1 MVTISPGTRQASRL
15 PGRLNE
21 WLDSGIGQLCLLTV
35 IALVYLVAYW
45 NYDALPGTSAKYPL
59 GWWGWW
65 DQGQYWKCSAGLVH
79 GTVTPETY
87 WYPIGY
93 SVLGALFYS
102 LTPQHAFLIPD
113 LLLVL
118 GIAALFY
125 QIARRFITALEA
137 VLLMAGFSVCYHGL
151 LADTL
156 VVPWNTLPTHLFS
169 YAVILL
175 VGLGPPRKHLVII
188 AAFCVGLM
196 YLCRPGDAFCL
207 ALLVGIASLRLPL
220 WPERFWVGFASGAIV
235 GAFAA
240 FVMLLN
246 KWVFGS
252 WTTTY
257 ETAVA
262 SIGFAGYPILQK
274 AFWLVVDNRPVFNE
288 TGATLISHFPWL
300 PLSLPGIVYL
310 LRQRFADIV
319 GWLLSIGATY
329 AIYFEFNDFWPSN
342 LFRYLLIHYLV
353 WTLPLLLL
361 IAYIGLREVARSRLV
376 QLSLGLT
383 AILVFVLWLLTT
395 KLEVTDQHIGAVPTI
410 GQIPASPSQPVD
422 WVLFEG
428 VARAPKLQSGSRPL
442 LERLDYVEPIRPKGI
457 FLLLAKNARQ
467 AALTYDASG
476 AGGLEKV
483 HYGRLKWRFVSVRR
497 ALSPL
502 LQRYSARNARL
513 VSEAEVPGVD
523 VAGPAGVPDGQ
534 PDQVIELD
542 LSAVT
547 LRDVKVW
554 DLQTGDGRAHWVS
567 TPNPQGWW
575 LIKTLPGV
583 TTLPKNR
590 AGMRLCFPDFGQ
602 LDQSDSAT
610 LRGLDEGGRVILEL
624 SIRPAVG
631 KN

>member
-1 MVTISPGTRQASRL
+1 MVNISPGTRQASRL

-45 NYDALPGTSAKYPL
+45 NYDALPGASAQYPL

-65 DQGQYWKCSAGLVH
+65 DQGQYWKCAAGLAH
-79 GTVTPETY
+79 GSLTVETY

-118 GIAALFY
+118 GITALFY
-125 QIARRFITALEA
+125 QIARRFITALETI
-137 VLLMAGFSVCYHGL
+137 LLMAVFIVCYHGL

-156 VVPWNTLPTHLFS
+156 VVPWNTLPTHFLS

-175 VGLGPPRKHLVII
+175 VGLGSPRKHLVLI

-207 ALLVGIASLRLPL
+207 ALLVGVAVLRLPS
-220 WPERFWVGFASGAIV
+220 WPERFWVGFVSVAIV

-240 FVMLLN
+240 FVMFLN
-246 KWVFGS
+246 KWIFGS

-257 ETAVA
+257 EMAVA
-262 SIGFAGYPILQK
+262 SIGFGGYPILQK
-274 AFWLVVDNRPVFNE
+274 AFWLAADNHPVFNE
-288 TGATLISHFPWL
+288 AGATLFSHFPWL
-300 PLSLPGIVYL
+300 PLSLPGIVFL
-310 LRQRFADIV
+310 LRHRFSDII
-319 GWLLSIGATY
+319 GWSLSIGATC

-342 LFRYLLIHYLV
+342 LFRYLLVHYLV

-361 IAYIGLREVARSRLV
+361 IAYIGLREVGRSRLI
-376 QLSLGLT
+376 QSSLGLT
-383 AILVFVLWLLTT
+383 AILVLALWLLTT
-395 KLEVTDQHIGAVPTI
+395 KLEVTGQHVSEVPMS
-410 GQIPASPSQPVD
+410 GQIPASPAQPVD
-422 WVLFEG
+422 WILFEG
-428 VARAPKLQSGSRPL
+428 VTRAPKLHSGSRPL
-442 LERLDYVEPIRPKGI
+442 QERVDYVEPVRPNGI
-457 FLLLAKNARQ
+457 FLLLAKNTRQ
-467 AALTYDASG
+467 AALTYDASEPG
-476 AGGLEKV
+476 ALKKV
-483 HYGRLKWRFVSVRR
+483 QYGRLRWRFVSIRR

-502 LQRYSARNARL
+502 LQKYSARNARL
-513 VSEAEVPGVD
+513 ISEAKVAGVD

-542 LSAVT
+542 LNAVI
-547 LRDVKVW
+547 LRDIKVW
-554 DLQTGDGRAHWVS
+554 DLQTGDGRARWVS

-583 TTLPKNR
+583 TALSENR
-590 AGMRLCFPDFGQ
+590 AGIRLCFPDVGQ

-610 LRGLDEGGRVILEL
+610 LRGLNEEGRVILEL
-624 SIRPAVG
+624 SIRPADR
-631 KN
+631 NN

>member
-1 MVTISPGTRQASRL
+1 MVTVWPGTRQASRL
-15 PGRLNE
+15 AGRLNE
-21 WLDSGIGQLCLLTV
+21 WLDSGIGQLCLLIV

-45 NYDALPGTSAKYPL
+45 NYDALPGTSAQYPL

-65 DQGQYWKCSAGLVH
+65 DQGQYWKCAAGLAH
-79 GTVTPETY
+79 GSVTVETY

-113 LLLVL
+113 LFLVL
-118 GIAALFY
+118 GITALFY
-125 QIARRFITALEA
+125 QIARRFITPLETI
-137 VLLMAGFSVCYHGL
+137 LLMAAFIVCYHGL

-156 VVPWNTLPTHLFS
+156 VVPWNTLPTHLLS

-175 VGLGPPRKHLVII
+175 VGLGPPRKHLVIV
-188 AAFCVGLM
+188 AASCVGLM

-207 ALLVGIASLRLPL
+207 ALLVGIAGLRLPS
-220 WPERFWVGFASGAIV
+220 WPERFWVGLASVTVV

-257 ETAVA
+257 EMAVA
-262 SIGFAGYPILQK
+262 SSGFGGYPILQK
-274 AFWLVVDNRPVFNE
+274 TFWLVVDNRPVFNE
-288 TGATLISHFPWL
+288 PGATLVSHFPWL
-300 PLSLPGIVYL
+300 PLTLPGIVYL
-310 LRQRFADIV
+310 LRQRFADII
-319 GWLLSIGATY
+319 GWLLSIGATC

-353 WTLPLLLL
+353 WTLPLLFL
-361 IAYIGLREVARSRLV
+361 IAYVGLREVARSRLI

-383 AILVFVLWLLTT
+383 AILVFALWLLTT
-395 KLEVTDQHIGAVPTI
+395 KLEVTGQHISAVPPI
-410 GQIPASPSQPVD
+410 GQIPASPAQPVD

-428 VARAPKLQSGSRPL
+428 VTRAPKLQNGARSLQP
-442 LERLDYVEPIRPKGI
+442 RLDYAAPIRPKGI
-457 FLLLAKNARQ
+457 FLLLARNARESV
-467 AALTYDASG
+467 LTYDASEAG
-476 AGGLEKV
+476 ALEKV
-483 HYGRLKWRFVSVRR
+483 QYGRLKWRFVSIRR

-502 LQRYSARNARL
+502 LQKYSARNARV
-513 VSEAEVPGVD
+513 VSEARSPEVD

-542 LSAVT
+542 LAPVT

-554 DLQTGDGRAHWVS
+554 DLQTGDGRAHWIS

-575 LIKTLPGV
+575 LIKTVPGI
-583 TTLPKNR
+583 TTLPRNR
-590 AGMRLCFPDFGQ
+590 AGMKLCFPDFGQ

-610 LRGLDEGGRVILEL
+610 LRGLDEEGRVILEL
-624 SIRPAVG
+624 SIRPAVR
-631 KN
+631 NN

>member
-45 NYDALPGTSAKYPL
+45 NYDALPGASAQYPL

-65 DQGQYWKCSAGLVH
+65 DQGQYWKCAAGLAH
-79 GTVTPETY
+79 GNLTAETF

-93 SVLGALFYS
+93 PVLGALFYS
-102 LTPQHAFLIPD
+102 ITPQHAFLIPD
-113 LLLVL
+113 LLLAL

-125 QIARRFITALEA
+125 QIARRFITALET
-137 VLLMAGFSVCYHGL
+137 VLLMAVFVVCYHGL

-175 VGLGPPRKHLVII
+175 VGLGPPRKHLVLI
-188 AAFCVGLM
+188 AALCVGLM

-207 ALLVGIASLRLPL
+207 ALLVGVAVFRLPS
-220 WPERFWVGFASGAIV
+220 WPERFWAGFASVTIV

-240 FVMLLN
+240 FVVLLN
-246 KWVFGS
+246 KWVFGPGS
-252 WTTTY
+252 TPY
-257 ETAVA
+257 EMAVA
-262 SIGFAGYPILQK
+262 SSGFGGYPIWQK
-274 AFWLVVDNRPVFNE
+274 AFWLLVDNRPVFNE
-288 TGATLISHFPWL
+288 AGATLFSHFPWL
-300 PLSLPGIVYL
+300 PLTLPGIVYL
-310 LRQRFADIV
+310 LRHRLADII
-319 GWLLSIGATY
+319 GWLLSIGATC

-353 WTLPLLLL
+353 WTLPLLFL
-361 IAYIGLREVARSRLV
+361 IAYLGLRDVARSRLV

-383 AILVFVLWLLTT
+383 AILVFALWLLTT
-395 KLEVTDQHIGAVPTI
+395 QLKVTGQQAGAVPAI
-410 GQIPASPSQPVD
+410 GQIPASPAEPVD

-428 VARAPKLQSGSRPL
+428 VTSAPKLQSGSRSLKP
-442 LERLDYVEPIRPKGI
+442 RLDYVEPGRPKGV
-457 FLLLAKNARQ
+457 FLLLARNARQ
-467 AALTYDASG
+467 ATLTYDASEAG
-476 AGGLEKV
+476 ALEKV
-483 HYGRLKWRFVSVRR
+483 QYGRLEWRFVSIRR

-502 LQRYSARNARL
+502 LQKYSPRNARV
-513 VSEAEVPGVD
+513 VSEARVPGVD

-542 LSAVT
+542 LAPAT
-547 LRDVKVW
+547 LRDIKVW
-554 DLQTGDGRAHWVS
+554 DLQTGDGRAHWIS
-567 TPNPQGWW
+567 KPNPQGWW
-575 LIKTLPGV
+575 LIKTVPGV

-590 AGMRLCFPDFGQ
+590 AGIRLCFPDFGQ

-610 LRGLDEGGRVILEL
+610 LRGLDEEGRVILEL
-624 SIRPAVG
+624 NIRPADT
-631 KN
+631 NN